1 MGDRAWLTRAPI
13 FFQTEGEGSGASP
26 PAPRRMQFFGRL
38 VDTLSSVTNLFS
50 NPFRVKEVAVAD
62 YVSSGRAREEGQL
75 ILFQNTPNRTWD
87 CILVNPRNPQ
97 SGFRLFQLETEAD
110 ALVNFQQYSS
120 QLPPFY
126 ESSSHIL
133 HTEVLQQ
140 LTDLIRSHPSWS
152 VAHLAVELG
161 IRECFHHSRIISC
174 ANSTENEEG
183 CTPLHLACRKG
194 DGEILMELVQYCH
207 AQMDVTDSNGETAFH
222 YAVQSDNSQVLQLL
236 GKNASAG
243 LNQLNNQGLT
253 PLHLACQLG
262 KQEMVRVL
270 LLCNARC
277 NIMGPSGYPIH
288 TAMKFSQK
296 GCAEMIISMDSNQ
309 IHSKD
314 PRYGASPLHWAK
326 NAEMARL
333 LLKRGCDVNSTSS
346 AGNTALH
353 VAVMRNRFDCVM
365 VLLTHGANADARG
378 EHGNTPL
385 HLAMSKDN
393 VEMVKAL
400 IVFGAEVDTPNDSG
414 ETPAFVASK
423 ISRLVTRKAL
433 LTLLRTVGADY
444 RSPLLQG
451 VSAEQ
456 CSATTQHSFFS
467 LERSQPP
474 PISLNNLELQDLVH
488 ISRARKPAFILSSM
502 RDEKRT
508 HDHLLCLD
516 GGGVKGLVI
525 IQLLIAIEKASG
537 IATKDLFDWVAG
549 TSTGGILALAILHSE
564 GSPWAWGPGSVGLR
578 PALELG
584 WVYFQGI
591 AERVIG
597 EGRARKPFVGQPRVL
612 ESEGGRSRAGGQG
625 VASDGLEA
633 SSASH
638 AGRSSPLH
646 SLRTHTSGLGEAPLT
661 PICSGRLTGQGCSF
675 YSVTNRVD
683 LDLQAFTLSGPFFKE
698 NNTKLRIPN
707 EISNLGAA
715 EGGPCLCGKLH
726 RRVPGAPAWSV
737 PCKSVPLVP
746 AAGLCA
752 AVCGGRPSCLSPP
765 PTPLF
770 LGKSMAYM
778 RGVYFRMKDEV
789 FRGSR
794 PYESGPLE
802 EFLKREFGEH
812 TKMTDVKKP
821 KVMLT
826 GTLSDRQPAELH
838 LFRNYE
844 APECVREPRFNQNVN
859 LKPPTH
865 PSEQLVWRAA
875 RSSGAAPTYFRPNGR
890 FLDGGLLA
898 NNPTLDA
905 MTEIHEYN
913 QDMIRKG
920 QGNKVK
926 KLSIVVSLGTG
937 RSPQVPVTCVDVF
950 RPSNPWELAKTVF
963 GAKELG
969 KMVVDCCTDPD
980 GRAVD
985 RARAWCEMVGI
996 QYFRL
1001 RVLE

>member
-1 MGDRAWLTRAPI
+1 
-13 FFQTEGEGSGASP
+13 
-26 PAPRRMQFFGRL
+26 MQFFGRL
-38 VDTLSSVTNLFS
+38 VSTLSGVTTLFS
-50 NPFRVKEVAVAD
+50 NPFRVKEVALSD
-62 YVSSGRAREEGQL
+62 YTSSGRVREEGQL
-75 ILFQNTPNRTWD
+75 ILFQNASSRTWD
-87 CILVNPRNPQ
+87 CVLVNPRNSH
-97 SGFRLFQLETEAD
+97 SGFRLFQLELEAD
-110 ALVNFQQYSS
+110 ALVNFDWFSS
-120 QLPPFY
+120 LLPPFY
-126 ESSSHIL
+126 ESSTQVL
-133 HTEVLQQ
+133 HTEVLQR
-140 LTDLIRSHPSWS
+140 LTDLIRNHPSWS

-161 IRECFHHSRIISC
+161 VRECFHHSRVISC
-174 ANSTENEEG
+174 VNSTENEEG

-194 DGEILMELVQYCH
+194 DGEILVELVQYCH
-207 AQMDVTDSNGETAFH
+207 AQMDVTDNKGETAFH
-222 YAVQSDNSQVLQLL
+222 YAVQGDSSQVLQLL
-236 GKNASAG
+236 GKNASSG
-243 LNQLNNQGLT
+243 LNQANHQGLT

-262 KQEMVRVL
+262 KEEMVRVL

-277 NIMGPSGYPIH
+277 NVVAPGGYPIH
-288 TAMKFSQK
+288 VAMKFCQK
-296 GCAEMIISMDSNQ
+296 GCAEMIVSMDSNQ

-326 NAEMARL
+326 NAEMARM
-333 LLKRGCDVNSTSS
+333 LLKRGCDVDSTSAS
-346 AGNTALH
+346 GNTALH

-365 VLLTHGANADARG
+365 VLLTYGANAGMRG

-400 IVFGAEVDTPNDSG
+400 IVFGAEVDTPNDFG
-414 ETPAFVASK
+414 ETPAFIASK
-423 ISRLVTRKAL
+423 ISK
-433 LTLLRTVGADY
+433 
-444 RSPLLQG
+444 Q
-451 VSAEQ
+451 
-456 CSATTQHSFFS
+456 
-467 LERSQPP
+467 
-474 PISLNNLELQDLVH
+474 LQDLVH
-488 ISRARKPAFILSSM
+488 ISRARKPPFILNSM

-508 HDHLLCLD
+508 YDHLLCLD

-537 IATKDLFDWVAG
+537 VATKDLFDWVAG
-549 TSTGGILALAILHSE
+549 TSTGGILALAILHS
-564 GSPWAWGPGSVGLR
+564 
-578 PALELG
+578 
-584 WVYFQGI
+584 
-591 AERVIG
+591 
-597 EGRARKPFVGQPRVL
+597 
-612 ESEGGRSRAGGQG
+612 
-625 VASDGLEA
+625 
-633 SSASH
+633 
-638 AGRSSPLH
+638 
-646 SLRTHTSGLGEAPLT
+646 
-661 PICSGRLTGQGCSF
+661 
-675 YSVTNRVD
+675 
-683 LDLQAFTLSGPFFKE
+683 
-698 NNTKLRIPN
+698 
-707 EISNLGAA
+707 
-715 EGGPCLCGKLH
+715 
-726 RRVPGAPAWSV
+726 
-737 PCKSVPLVP
+737 
-746 AAGLCA
+746 
-752 AVCGGRPSCLSPP
+752 
-765 PTPLF
+765 
-770 LGKSMAYM
+770 KSMAYM

-789 FRGSR
+789 FRGAR

-844 APECVREPRFNQNVN
+844 APEAVREPRFSQNVN
-859 LKPPTH
+859 LKPPAQ

-913 QDMIRKG
+913 QDLIRKG
-920 QGNKVK
+920 QGDKVK

-1001 RVLE
+1001 NPPLGMDIMLDEVNDAVLVNMLWETEVYIYQHREQFQKLVQLLLSP

>member
-1 MGDRAWLTRAPI
+1 MGDRARLTRDPV
-13 FFQTEGEGSGASP
+13 FFQTEGEGGGASP

-38 VDTLSSVTNLFS
+38 VSTLSGVTNLFS

-62 YVSSGRAREEGQL
+62 YSSSGRVREERQL
-75 ILFQNTPNRTWD
+75 CLFQNAPSRTWD

-126 ESSSHIL
+126 ESSNHIL
-133 HTEVLQQ
+133 HVEVLQQ
-140 LTDLIRSHPSWS
+140 LTDLIRNHPSWS

-174 ANSTENEEG
+174 ANNRENEEG

-194 DGEILMELVQYCH
+194 DWEILVELVQYCH
-207 AQMDVTDSNGETAFH
+207 AQMDVTDNNGETAFH

-243 LNQLNNQGLT
+243 VNQVNNQGLT

-288 TAMKFSQK
+288 MAMKFSQK
-296 GCAEMIISMDSNQ
+296 GCAEMIVSMDSSQ

-326 NAEMARL
+326 TAEMACL

-346 AGNTALH
+346 VGNTALH

-365 VLLTHGANADARG
+365 ALLTHGANAEARG

-385 HLAMSKDN
+385 HLAVSKDN
-393 VEMVKAL
+393 MEMVKAL
-400 IVFGAEVDTPNDSG
+400 IVFGAEVDIPNDFG
-414 ETPAFVASK
+414 ETPAFIASK
-423 ISRLVTRKAL
+423 NSKLVTRKAL

-444 RSPLLQG
+444 RSPLVQG
-451 VSAEQ
+451 VPAEQ
-456 CSATTQHSFFS
+456 CSPAARSFS
-467 LERSQPP
+467 LERSPPP
-474 PISLNNLELQDLVH
+474 PISFNNLELQDLMH

-508 HDHLLCLD
+508 RDHLLCLD

-549 TSTGGILALAILHSE
+549 TSTGGILALAILH
-564 GSPWAWGPGSVGLR
+564 
-578 PALELG
+578 
-584 WVYFQGI
+584 
-591 AERVIG
+591 
-597 EGRARKPFVGQPRVL
+597 
-612 ESEGGRSRAGGQG
+612 
-625 VASDGLEA
+625 
-633 SSASH
+633 
-638 AGRSSPLH
+638 
-646 SLRTHTSGLGEAPLT
+646 
-661 PICSGRLTGQGCSF
+661 
-675 YSVTNRVD
+675 
-683 LDLQAFTLSGPFFKE
+683 
-698 NNTKLRIPN
+698 
-707 EISNLGAA
+707 
-715 EGGPCLCGKLH
+715 
-726 RRVPGAPAWSV
+726 
-737 PCKSVPLVP
+737 
-746 AAGLCA
+746 
-752 AVCGGRPSCLSPP
+752 
-765 PTPLF
+765 
-770 LGKSMAYM
+770 GKSMAYM

-789 FRGSR
+789 FQGSR

-844 APECVREPRFNQNVN
+844 APECVREPRVGQNVN
-859 LKPPTH
+859 LKPPPQ

-913 QDMIRKG
+913 QDLIRKG

-926 KLSIVVSLGTG
+926 KLSVVVSLGTG

-950 RPSNPWELAKTVF
+950 RPSSPWELAKTVF

-969 KMVVDCCTDPD
+969 KMVVECCTDPD

-996 QYFRL
+996 QYFRPS
-1001 RVLE
+1001 VLGVTPPP

>member
-1 MGDRAWLTRAPI
+1 
-13 FFQTEGEGSGASP
+13 
-26 PAPRRMQFFGRL
+26 MQFFGRL
-38 VDTLSSVTNLFS
+38 VNTLSSVTNLFS
-50 NPFRVKEVAVAD
+50 NPFRVKEVPVAD
-62 YVSSGRAREEGQL
+62 YSSSGRVREERQL
-75 ILFQNTPNRTWD
+75 ILFQNAPSRTWD
-87 CILVNPRNPQ
+87 CILVSPRNPQ

-126 ESSSHIL
+126 ESSNHIL
-133 HTEVLQQ
+133 HVEVLQQ
-140 LTDLIRSHPSWS
+140 LTDLIRNHPSWS

-174 ANSTENEEG
+174 ANSRENEEG

-194 DGEILMELVQYCH
+194 DWEILVELVQYCH
-207 AQMDVTDSNGETAFH
+207 AQMDVTDNNGETAFH

-243 LNQLNNQGLT
+243 LNQVNNQGLT

-288 TAMKFSQK
+288 MAMKFSQK
-296 GCAEMIISMDSNQ
+296 GCAEMIVSMDSSQ
-309 IHSKD
+309 MHSKD

-346 AGNTALH
+346 VGNTALH

-365 VLLTHGANADARG
+365 VLLTHGANAEARG

-393 VEMVKAL
+393 MEMIKAL
-400 IVFGAEVDTPNDSG
+400 IVFGAEVDIPNDFG
-414 ETPAFVASK
+414 ETPAFIASK
-423 ISRLVTRKAL
+423 
-433 LTLLRTVGADY
+433 
-444 RSPLLQG
+444 
-451 VSAEQ
+451 
-456 CSATTQHSFFS
+456 HSK
-467 LERSQPP
+467 Q
-474 PISLNNLELQDLVH
+474 LQDLMH

-508 HDHLLCLD
+508 RDHLLCLD

-549 TSTGGILALAILHSE
+549 TSTGGILALAILHS
-564 GSPWAWGPGSVGLR
+564 
-578 PALELG
+578 
-584 WVYFQGI
+584 
-591 AERVIG
+591 
-597 EGRARKPFVGQPRVL
+597 
-612 ESEGGRSRAGGQG
+612 
-625 VASDGLEA
+625 
-633 SSASH
+633 
-638 AGRSSPLH
+638 
-646 SLRTHTSGLGEAPLT
+646 
-661 PICSGRLTGQGCSF
+661 
-675 YSVTNRVD
+675 
-683 LDLQAFTLSGPFFKE
+683 
-698 NNTKLRIPN
+698 
-707 EISNLGAA
+707 
-715 EGGPCLCGKLH
+715 
-726 RRVPGAPAWSV
+726 
-737 PCKSVPLVP
+737 
-746 AAGLCA
+746 
-752 AVCGGRPSCLSPP
+752 
-765 PTPLF
+765 
-770 LGKSMAYM
+770 KSMAYM
-778 RGVYFRMKDEV
+778 RGMYFRMKDEV

-838 LFRNYE
+838 LFRNYK
-844 APECVREPRFNQNVN
+844 APECVREPRVGQNVN
-859 LKPPTH
+859 LKPPTQ

-875 RSSGAAPTYFRPNGR
+875 RSSGAAPTYFRPSGR

-913 QDMIRKG
+913 QDLIRKEEGISERLWDGEGCSNITRLSGWGAWRWVAKVAQKIGSRTCSEARRGSG
-920 QGNKVK
+920 QSNKVK

-963 GAKELG
+963 GAKELS

-1001 RVLE
+1001 NPQLGTDIMLDEVSDTVLVNALWETEVYIYEHREQFQKLIQLLLSP

>member
-1 MGDRAWLTRAPI
+1 MMEARKKEKAKGGRKK
-13 FFQTEGEGSGASP
+13 GERGK
-26 PAPRRMQFFGRL
+26 GRGK
-38 VDTLSSVTNLFS
+38 LF
-50 NPFRVKEVAVAD
+50 RYKEAQP
-62 YVSSGRAREEGQL
+62 E
-75 ILFQNTPNRTWD
+75 
-87 CILVNPRNPQ
+87 
-97 SGFRLFQLETEAD
+97 RLFQLQSEAE
-110 ALVNFQQYSS
+110 ALVSFQQFSS

-126 ESSSHIL
+126 ESSARVL
-133 HTEVLQQ
+133 DAEVLQH
-140 LTDLIRSHPSWS
+140 LSDLIRNHPSWS

-161 IRECFHHSRIISC
+161 IRDCFYHSRVISC

-183 CTPLHLACRKG
+183 CTPLHLACRRG
-194 DGEILMELVQYCH
+194 DGEILAELVQYCH
-207 AQMDVTDSNGETAFH
+207 AQMDVTDSKGETAFH
-222 YAVQSDNSQVLQLL
+222 YAVQGDSSQVLQLL
-236 GKNASAG
+236 GKNASSG
-243 LNQLNNQGLT
+243 LNQANHQGLT

-262 KQEMVRVL
+262 KEEMVRVL
-270 LLCNARC
+270 LLCGARC
-277 NIMGPSGYPIH
+277 SVGGPSGYPIH
-288 TAMKFSQK
+288 TAMKFSRK
-296 GCAEMIISMDSNQ
+296 GCAEMILSMDSNQ

-326 NAEMARL
+326 NAEMARV
-333 LLKRGCDVNSTSS
+333 LLKRACDVDSTSAS
-346 AGNTALH
+346 GNTALH

-365 VLLTHGANADARG
+365 VLLTHGASADVHG

-385 HLAMSKDN
+385 HLAMLKDN

-400 IVFGAEVDTPNDSG
+400 IVFGAEVDTPNDFG
-414 ETPAFVASK
+414 ETPAFIASK
-423 ISRLVTRKAL
+423 ISKLVTRRAF
-433 LTLLRTVGADY
+433 LTLLRTVGA
-444 RSPLLQG
+444 S
-451 VSAEQ
+451 
-456 CSATTQHSFFS
+456 C
-467 LERSQPP
+467 SQPP
-474 PISLNNLELQDLVH
+474 IQEAPAEHSSVASPHPCSLETAQPPTISLSSLELQDLVH
-488 ISRARKPAFILSSM
+488 ISRARKPPFILSSL
-502 RDEKRT
+502 REEKRT

-537 IATKDLFDWVAG
+537 VATKDLFDWVAG
-549 TSTGGILALAILHSE
+549 TSTGGILALAILHS
-564 GSPWAWGPGSVGLR
+564 
-578 PALELG
+578 
-584 WVYFQGI
+584 
-591 AERVIG
+591 
-597 EGRARKPFVGQPRVL
+597 
-612 ESEGGRSRAGGQG
+612 
-625 VASDGLEA
+625 
-633 SSASH
+633 
-638 AGRSSPLH
+638 
-646 SLRTHTSGLGEAPLT
+646 
-661 PICSGRLTGQGCSF
+661 
-675 YSVTNRVD
+675 
-683 LDLQAFTLSGPFFKE
+683 
-698 NNTKLRIPN
+698 
-707 EISNLGAA
+707 
-715 EGGPCLCGKLH
+715 
-726 RRVPGAPAWSV
+726 
-737 PCKSVPLVP
+737 
-746 AAGLCA
+746 
-752 AVCGGRPSCLSPP
+752 
-765 PTPLF
+765 
-770 LGKSMAYM
+770 KSMAYM
-778 RGVYFRMKDEV
+778 RSVYFRMKDEV
-789 FRGSR
+789 FQGSR

-844 APECVREPRFNQNVN
+844 APEAVREPRFSQNIN
-859 LKPPTH
+859 LKPPAK

-913 QDMIRKG
+913 QDLIRKG

-937 RSPQVPVTCVDVF
+937 RSPQVPVSCVDVF

-1001 RVLE
+1001 NPQLGTDIMLDEVSDAVLVNALWETEVYIYEHREQFQKLVQLLLSP

>member
-1 MGDRAWLTRAPI
+1 
-13 FFQTEGEGSGASP
+13 
-26 PAPRRMQFFGRL
+26 
-38 VDTLSSVTNLFS
+38 
-50 NPFRVKEVAVAD
+50 
-62 YVSSGRAREEGQL
+62 
-75 ILFQNTPNRTWD
+75 
-87 CILVNPRNPQ
+87 
-97 SGFRLFQLETEAD
+97 LESEAD
-110 ALVNFQQYSS
+110 ALVNFQQFSS

-126 ESSSHIL
+126 ESSVQVL
-133 HTEVLQQ
+133 HVEVLQH
-140 LTDLIRSHPSWS
+140 LSDLIRSHPSWT
-152 VAHLAVELG
+152 VTHLAVELG

-194 DGEILMELVQYCH
+194 DSEILVELVQYCH
-207 AQMDVTDSNGETAFH
+207 AQMDVTDNKGETAFH
-222 YAVQSDNSQVLQLL
+222 YAVQGDNSQVLQLL

-243 LNQLNNQGLT
+243 LNQVNKQGLT
-253 PLHLACQLG
+253 PLHLACQMG

-277 NIMGPSGYPIH
+277 NVMGPSGFPIH

-296 GCAEMIISMDSNQ
+296 GCAEMIISMDSSQ

-326 NAEMARL
+326 NAEMARM
-333 LLKRGCDVNSTSS
+333 LLKRGCDVDSTSA

-365 VLLTHGANADARG
+365 VLLTYGANAGTPG

-385 HLAMSKDN
+385 HLAISKDN
-393 VEMVKAL
+393 MEMIKAL
-400 IVFGAEVDTPNDSG
+400 IVFGAEVDTPNDFG
-414 ETPAFVASK
+414 ETPAFMASK
-423 ISRLVTRKAL
+423 ISKLITRKAL
-433 LTLLRTVGADY
+433 LSLLRTVGADH
-444 RSPLLQG
+444 RFPLIQG
-451 VSAEQ
+451 VPTDQSSA
-456 CSATTQHSFFS
+456 ATPHPIFS
-467 LERSQPP
+467 LDKTQPP
-474 PISLNNLELQDLVH
+474 AISLNNLELQDLMP

-502 RDEKRT
+502 RDEKRI

-537 IATKDLFDWVAG
+537 VATKDLFDWVAG
-549 TSTGGILALAILHSE
+549 TSTGGILALAILHS
-564 GSPWAWGPGSVGLR
+564 
-578 PALELG
+578 
-584 WVYFQGI
+584 
-591 AERVIG
+591 
-597 EGRARKPFVGQPRVL
+597 
-612 ESEGGRSRAGGQG
+612 
-625 VASDGLEA
+625 
-633 SSASH
+633 
-638 AGRSSPLH
+638 
-646 SLRTHTSGLGEAPLT
+646 
-661 PICSGRLTGQGCSF
+661 
-675 YSVTNRVD
+675 
-683 LDLQAFTLSGPFFKE
+683 
-698 NNTKLRIPN
+698 
-707 EISNLGAA
+707 
-715 EGGPCLCGKLH
+715 
-726 RRVPGAPAWSV
+726 
-737 PCKSVPLVP
+737 
-746 AAGLCA
+746 
-752 AVCGGRPSCLSPP
+752 
-765 PTPLF
+765 
-770 LGKSMAYM
+770 KSMAYM

-838 LFRNYE
+838 LFRNYD
-844 APECVREPRFNQNVN
+844 APEVIREPRFNQNIN
-859 LKPPTH
+859 LKPPTQ
-865 PSEQLVWRAA
+865 PADQLVWRAA

-985 RARAWCEMVGI
+985 RARAWSEMVGI

-1001 RVLE
+1001 NPQLGSDIMLDEVNDAVLVNALWETEVYIYEHREEFQKLVQMLLSP

>member
-1 MGDRAWLTRAPI
+1 MGDGAQLTGDPVL
-13 FFQTEGEGSGASP
+13 FQTEEAGGRASP
-26 PAPRRMQFFGRL
+26 PAPQKMQFFGRL
-38 VDTLSSVTNLFS
+38 VNTLTSVTNLFS

-62 YVSSGRAREEGQL
+62 YASSNRVREEGQL
-75 ILFQNTPNRTWD
+75 VLFQNAPSRTWD
-87 CILVNPRNPQ
+87 CILVNPRNSH
-97 SGFRLFQLETEAD
+97 SGFRLFQLESEAD
-110 ALVNFQQYSS
+110 AVVHFQQFSS

-126 ESSSHIL
+126 ESSLQVL
-133 HTEVLQQ
+133 HLEALQH
-140 LTDLIRSHPSWS
+140 LTDLIRNHPSWS

-194 DGEILMELVQYCH
+194 DGEILVELVQYCH
-207 AQMDVTDSNGETAFH
+207 AQMDVTDNKGETAFH
-222 YAVQSDNSQVLQLL
+222 YAVQGGNSQVLQLL

-243 LNQLNNQGLT
+243 LNQVNNQGLT
-253 PLHLACQLG
+253 PLHLACQMG

-277 NIMGPSGYPIH
+277 NIVGPGGYPIH

-326 NAEMARL
+326 NAEMARM
-333 LLKRGCDVNSTSS
+333 LLKRGCDVDSTSAS
-346 AGNTALH
+346 GNTALH

-365 VLLTHGANADARG
+365 VLLTYGANAGARG
-378 EHGNTPL
+378 ENGNTPL

-393 VEMVKAL
+393 VEMIKAL
-400 IVFGAEVDTPNDSG
+400 IVFGAEVDVPNDFG
-414 ETPAFVASK
+414 ETPALIASK
-423 ISRLVTRKAL
+423 ISRHATRKAL
-433 LTLLRTVGADY
+433 LTLLRTVGANY
-444 RSPLLQG
+444 RISLLQE
-451 VSAEQ
+451 VPTEQ
-456 CSATTQHSFFS
+456 GSTASSHPLIFP
-467 LERSQPP
+467 ERAQPP
-474 PISLNNLELQDLVH
+474 PISLNNLGSQSPTPGWTVGLGCGSTWVMPEPSEAVEPAKPLTGHSSELQDLMH

-525 IQLLIAIEKASG
+525 IQLLIAIERASG
-537 IATKDLFDWVAG
+537 VATKDLFDWVAG
-549 TSTGGILALAILHSE
+549 TSTGGILALAILHS
-564 GSPWAWGPGSVGLR
+564 
-578 PALELG
+578 
-584 WVYFQGI
+584 
-591 AERVIG
+591 
-597 EGRARKPFVGQPRVL
+597 
-612 ESEGGRSRAGGQG
+612 
-625 VASDGLEA
+625 
-633 SSASH
+633 
-638 AGRSSPLH
+638 
-646 SLRTHTSGLGEAPLT
+646 
-661 PICSGRLTGQGCSF
+661 
-675 YSVTNRVD
+675 
-683 LDLQAFTLSGPFFKE
+683 
-698 NNTKLRIPN
+698 
-707 EISNLGAA
+707 
-715 EGGPCLCGKLH
+715 
-726 RRVPGAPAWSV
+726 
-737 PCKSVPLVP
+737 
-746 AAGLCA
+746 
-752 AVCGGRPSCLSPP
+752 
-765 PTPLF
+765 
-770 LGKSMAYM
+770 KSMAYM

-844 APECVREPRFNQNVN
+844 APEASREPRFSPSAN

-865 PSEQLVWRAA
+865 PSDQLVWRAA

-913 QDMIRKG
+913 QDLIRKG
-920 QGNKVK
+920 QANKVK

-969 KMVVDCCTDPD
+969 KMVVDCNPVWKPRIHTDKSCGAGQGGLSTSCCTRCHSVTLNRLLSHM
-980 GRAVD
+980 GNQGQSQ
-985 RARAWCEMVGI
+985 AWGGT
-996 QYFRL
+996 R
-1001 RVLE
+1001 

>member
-1 MGDRAWLTRAPI
+1 
-13 FFQTEGEGSGASP
+13 
-26 PAPRRMQFFGRL
+26 MQFFGRL
-38 VDTLSSVTNLFS
+38 VNTLSSVSSLFS

-62 YVSSGRAREEGQL
+62 YASCGRVREEGQL
-75 ILFQNTPNRTWD
+75 ILFENASSRTWD
-87 CILVNPRNPQ
+87 CLLVNPQNSQ
-97 SGFRLFQLETEAD
+97 SGFRLFQLETEAE

-120 QLPPFY
+120 LLPPFY
-126 ESSSHIL
+126 ESSTHVL
-133 HTEVLQQ
+133 QVEVLQQ

-152 VAHLAVELG
+152 AAHLAVELG

-174 ANSTENEEG
+174 ANSTESKEG
-183 CTPLHLACRKG
+183 CAPLHLACRKG
-194 DGEILMELVQYCH
+194 DAEILVELVQYCH
-207 AQMDVTDSNGETAFH
+207 AQMDVTDNNGETAFH
-222 YAVQSDNSQVLQLL
+222 YAVQGDNSQVLQLL

-243 LNQLNNQGLT
+243 LNQVNNQGLT
-253 PLHLACQLG
+253 PLHLACQMG
-262 KQEMVRVL
+262 KQEMVHVL

-277 NIMGPSGYPIH
+277 NVMGPSGYPIH

-296 GCAEMIISMDSNQ
+296 GCAEMIISTDSSQ
-309 IHSKD
+309 VHSKD

-333 LLKRGCDVNSTSS
+333 LLKRGCDVNCTSS

-353 VAVMRNRFDCVM
+353 VAVLRGRFDCVL
-365 VLLTHGANADARG
+365 VLLTYGANANARG
-378 EHGNTPL
+378 ELGNTPL
-385 HLAMSKDN
+385 HLALSKGN
-393 VEMVKAL
+393 VEMIKAL
-400 IVFGAEVDTPNDSG
+400 IVFGAEVETPNDCG
-414 ETPAFVASK
+414 ETPACIASK
-423 ISRLVTRKAL
+423 ISKLVTRRTV
-433 LTLLRTVGADY
+433 LTLLKNIGVGHH
-444 RSPLLQG
+444 SPVLPG
-451 VSAEQ
+451 APAEPG
-456 CSATTQHSFFS
+456 SPATQHSFS

-474 PISLNNLELQDLVH
+474 MISLNNLELQDLVH

-508 HDHLLCLD
+508 HDNLLCLD

-525 IQLLIAIEKASG
+525 IQLLIAIERASG
-537 IATKDLFDWVAG
+537 VATKDLFDWVAG
-549 TSTGGILALAILHSE
+549 TSTGGILALAILHS
-564 GSPWAWGPGSVGLR
+564 
-578 PALELG
+578 
-584 WVYFQGI
+584 
-591 AERVIG
+591 
-597 EGRARKPFVGQPRVL
+597 
-612 ESEGGRSRAGGQG
+612 
-625 VASDGLEA
+625 
-633 SSASH
+633 
-638 AGRSSPLH
+638 
-646 SLRTHTSGLGEAPLT
+646 
-661 PICSGRLTGQGCSF
+661 
-675 YSVTNRVD
+675 
-683 LDLQAFTLSGPFFKE
+683 
-698 NNTKLRIPN
+698 
-707 EISNLGAA
+707 
-715 EGGPCLCGKLH
+715 
-726 RRVPGAPAWSV
+726 
-737 PCKSVPLVP
+737 
-746 AAGLCA
+746 
-752 AVCGGRPSCLSPP
+752 
-765 PTPLF
+765 
-770 LGKSMAYM
+770 KSMAYM

-844 APECVREPRFNQNVN
+844 APECVREPRFSQNIN
-859 LKPPTH
+859 LKPPTQ

-937 RSPQVPVTCVDVF
+937 KSPQVPVTCVDVF

-1001 RVLE
+1001 NPQLGTDIMLDEVSDTVLVNALWETEVYIYEHREQFHKLIQLLLSL

>member
-1 MGDRAWLTRAPI
+1 
-13 FFQTEGEGSGASP
+13 
-26 PAPRRMQFFGRL
+26 MQFFGRL
-38 VDTLSSVTNLFS
+38 VNTLSSVTNLFV
-50 NPFRVKEVAVAD
+50 NPFRVKEVAVED
-62 YVSSGRAREEGQL
+62 YHSRRRVREEGQL
-75 ILFQNTPNRTWD
+75 ILFQNSSNRTWD
-87 CILVNPRNPQ
+87 CILVNPRNAQ

-126 ESSSHIL
+126 ESSTHIL
-133 HTEVLQQ
+133 QAEVLQQ

-161 IRECFHHSRIISC
+161 IRECFHHSHIISC
-174 ANSTENEEG
+174 ANNKENEEG

-194 DGEILMELVQYCH
+194 DTEVLSELVQHCR
-207 AQMDVTDSNGETAFH
+207 ANMDVTDNSGETAFH
-222 YAVQSDNSQVLQLL
+222 YAVQGDSSQVLQLL
-236 GKNASAG
+236 GKNASGG
-243 LNQLNNQGLT
+243 LNQVNNQGLT

-277 NIMGPSGYPIH
+277 NIMGPGGYPIH

-296 GCAEMIISMDSNQ
+296 GCAEMIVSMDSSQ

-326 NAEMARL
+326 NAE
-333 LLKRGCDVNSTSS
+333 
-346 AGNTALH
+346 
-353 VAVMRNRFDCVM
+353 
-365 VLLTHGANADARG
+365 
-378 EHGNTPL
+378 
-385 HLAMSKDN
+385 KDN
-393 VEMVKAL
+393 VEMIKAL
-400 IVFGAEVDTPNDSG
+400 IVFGAEVDTPNDFG
-414 ETPAFVASK
+414 ETPAFIASR
-423 ISRLVTRKAL
+423 ISKLVTRKAL

-444 RSPLLQG
+444 RFPLTQG
-451 VSAEQ
+451 FSTEQ
-456 CSATTQHSFFS
+456 CSAAAPSFS
-467 LERSQPP
+467 MERSHPP
-474 PISLNNLELQDLVH
+474 PISLNNLELQDITQ

-549 TSTGGILALAILHSE
+549 TSTGGILALAILHS
-564 GSPWAWGPGSVGLR
+564 
-578 PALELG
+578 
-584 WVYFQGI
+584 
-591 AERVIG
+591 
-597 EGRARKPFVGQPRVL
+597 
-612 ESEGGRSRAGGQG
+612 
-625 VASDGLEA
+625 
-633 SSASH
+633 
-638 AGRSSPLH
+638 
-646 SLRTHTSGLGEAPLT
+646 
-661 PICSGRLTGQGCSF
+661 
-675 YSVTNRVD
+675 
-683 LDLQAFTLSGPFFKE
+683 
-698 NNTKLRIPN
+698 
-707 EISNLGAA
+707 
-715 EGGPCLCGKLH
+715 
-726 RRVPGAPAWSV
+726 
-737 PCKSVPLVP
+737 
-746 AAGLCA
+746 
-752 AVCGGRPSCLSPP
+752 
-765 PTPLF
+765 
-770 LGKSMAYM
+770 KSMAYM

-844 APECVREPRFNQNVN
+844 APECVREPRFSQNVN

-913 QDMIRKG
+913 QDLIRKG
-920 QGNKVK
+920 QDSKVK
-926 KLSIVVSLGTG
+926 KLSVVVSLGTG

-969 KMVVDCCTDPD
+969 RMVVDCCTDPD

-1001 RVLE
+1001 NPQLGTDIMLDEINDTVLVNALWETEVYIYEHREQFQKLVQLLLSP

>member
-1 MGDRAWLTRAPI
+1 
-13 FFQTEGEGSGASP
+13 
-26 PAPRRMQFFGRL
+26 MQFFGRL
-38 VDTLSSVTNLFS
+38 VNTLSSVTNLFS
-50 NPFRVKEVAVAD
+50 NPFRVKEVAVVD
-62 YVSSGRAREEGQL
+62 YISSARVREEGQL
-75 ILFQNTPNRTWD
+75 ILLQNVSSRTWD
-87 CILVNPRNPQ
+87 CILVNPRSPQ

-194 DGEILMELVQYCH
+194 DGEILVELVQYCH
-207 AQMDVTDSNGETAFH
+207 TQMDVTDNNGETPFH

-236 GKNASAG
+236 GKKASAG
-243 LNQLNNQGLT
+243 LNQANNQGLT

-277 NIMGPSGYPIH
+277 NIMGPNGYPIH

-296 GCAEMIISMDSNQ
+296 GCAEMIVSMDSSQ

-314 PRYGASPLHWAK
+314 PHYGASPLHWAK
-326 NAEMARL
+326 NAEMALL
-333 LLKRGCDVNSTSS
+333 LLKRGCDVNSISS

-365 VLLTHGANADARG
+365 VLLTHGAHANAHG

-393 VEMVKAL
+393 VEMIKAL
-400 IVFGAEVDTPNDSG
+400 IVFGAEVDTPNDFG
-414 ETPAFVASK
+414 ETPAFIASK
-423 ISRLVTRKAL
+423 ISKLVTRKAL
-433 LTLLRTVGADY
+433 LTLLRTVGADCDFPVVHGG
-444 RSPLLQG
+444 S
-451 VSAEQ
+451 VEQ
-456 CSATTQHSFFS
+456 CSAATHSFFS

-474 PISLNNLELQDLVH
+474 PISLNSLELQDLMQ

-508 HDHLLCLD
+508 RDHLLCLD

-549 TSTGGILALAILHSE
+549 TSTGGILALAILHS
-564 GSPWAWGPGSVGLR
+564 
-578 PALELG
+578 
-584 WVYFQGI
+584 
-591 AERVIG
+591 
-597 EGRARKPFVGQPRVL
+597 
-612 ESEGGRSRAGGQG
+612 
-625 VASDGLEA
+625 
-633 SSASH
+633 
-638 AGRSSPLH
+638 
-646 SLRTHTSGLGEAPLT
+646 
-661 PICSGRLTGQGCSF
+661 
-675 YSVTNRVD
+675 
-683 LDLQAFTLSGPFFKE
+683 
-698 NNTKLRIPN
+698 
-707 EISNLGAA
+707 
-715 EGGPCLCGKLH
+715 
-726 RRVPGAPAWSV
+726 
-737 PCKSVPLVP
+737 
-746 AAGLCA
+746 
-752 AVCGGRPSCLSPP
+752 
-765 PTPLF
+765 
-770 LGKSMAYM
+770 KSMAYM

-838 LFRNYE
+838 LFRNYD
-844 APECVREPRFNQNVN
+844 APECVREPRFSQNIN
-859 LKPPTH
+859 LKPPAQ

-875 RSSGAAPTYFRPNGR
+875 RSSGAAPTYFRPSGR

-913 QDMIRKG
+913 QDLIRKG

-937 RSPQVPVTCVDVF
+937 RSPQMPVTCVDVF

-1001 RVLE
+1001 NPQLGSDIMLDEVNDTVLVNALWETEVYIYEHREEFQKLIQLLLSP

>member
-1 MGDRAWLTRAPI
+1 
-13 FFQTEGEGSGASP
+13 
-26 PAPRRMQFFGRL
+26 MQFFGRL
-38 VDTLSSVTNLFS
+38 VNTLSSVTNLFS

-62 YVSSGRAREEGQL
+62 YASSGRVREEGQL
-75 ILFQNTPNRTWD
+75 ILFQNTPSRTWD
-87 CILVNPRNPQ
+87 CVLVNPKSSQ
-97 SGFRLFQLETEAD
+97 SGFRLFQLESEAD
-110 ALVNFQQYSS
+110 ALVNFQQYTS

-126 ESSSHIL
+126 ESSAQVM
-133 HTEVLQQ
+133 HTEVLQH
-140 LTDLIRSHPSWS
+140 LTDLVRNHPSWS
-152 VAHLAVELG
+152 AAHLAVELG
-161 IRECFHHSRIISC
+161 IRECFHHSRVISC
-174 ANSTENEEG
+174 ANSRENEEG

-194 DGEILMELVQYCH
+194 DGEILVELVQHCH
-207 AQMDVTDSNGETAFH
+207 AQMDVSDNKGETAFH
-222 YAVQSDNSQVLQLL
+222 YAVQGDNSQVLQLL

-243 LNQLNNQGLT
+243 LNQVNNQGLT

-262 KQEMVRVL
+262 KPEMVRVL

-277 NIMGPSGYPIH
+277 NVMGPGGYPIH
-288 TAMKFSQK
+288 SAMKFSQK
-296 GCAEMIISMDSNQ
+296 GCAEMIISMDSSQ

-326 NAEMARL
+326 NAEMARM

-365 VLLTHGANADARG
+365 VLLTYGANADARG

-393 VEMVKAL
+393 VEMIKAL
-400 IVFGAEVDTPNDSG
+400 IVFGAEVDTPNDFG
-414 ETPAFVASK
+414 ETPTLIASK
-423 ISRLVTRKAL
+423 ISKLITRKAL
-433 LTLLRTVGADY
+433 LTLLRTVGAEY
-444 RSPLLQG
+444 CFPHVPGVPMEQGSAASPHPIL
-451 VSAEQ
+451 
-456 CSATTQHSFFS
+456 S
-467 LERSQPP
+467 LERAQPP

-488 ISRARKPAFILSSM
+488 ISRARKPAFILNST

-537 IATKDLFDWVAG
+537 VATKDLFDWVAG
-549 TSTGGILALAILHSE
+549 TSTGGILALAILHS
-564 GSPWAWGPGSVGLR
+564 
-578 PALELG
+578 
-584 WVYFQGI
+584 
-591 AERVIG
+591 
-597 EGRARKPFVGQPRVL
+597 
-612 ESEGGRSRAGGQG
+612 
-625 VASDGLEA
+625 
-633 SSASH
+633 
-638 AGRSSPLH
+638 
-646 SLRTHTSGLGEAPLT
+646 
-661 PICSGRLTGQGCSF
+661 
-675 YSVTNRVD
+675 
-683 LDLQAFTLSGPFFKE
+683 
-698 NNTKLRIPN
+698 
-707 EISNLGAA
+707 
-715 EGGPCLCGKLH
+715 
-726 RRVPGAPAWSV
+726 
-737 PCKSVPLVP
+737 
-746 AAGLCA
+746 
-752 AVCGGRPSCLSPP
+752 
-765 PTPLF
+765 
-770 LGKSMAYM
+770 KSMAYM

-838 LFRNYE
+838 LFRNYN
-844 APECVREPRFNQNVN
+844 APESVREPRFSQNVN
-859 LKPPTH
+859 LRPPTL
-865 PSEQLVWRAA
+865 PADQLVWRAA

-913 QDMIRKG
+913 QDLIRKG

-985 RARAWCEMVGI
+985 RARAWCEMVDI

-1001 RVLE
+1001 NPQLGTDIMLDEVSDAVLVNALWETEVYIYEHREEFQKLIQLLLSP

>member
-1 MGDRAWLTRAPI
+1 
-13 FFQTEGEGSGASP
+13 
-26 PAPRRMQFFGRL
+26 MQFFGRL
-38 VDTLSSVTNLFS
+38 ASTLSNVTSLFS
-50 NPFRVKEVAVAD
+50 NPFRVKEVAMAD
-62 YVSSGRAREEGQL
+62 YNSSGQVREEGQL
-75 ILFQNTPNRTWD
+75 ILFQNSPSRTWD
-87 CILVNPRNPQ
+87 CVLVNPRDLQ
-97 SGFRLFQLETEAD
+97 SGFRLFQLEVEAR
-110 ALVNFQQYSS
+110 ALVSFQQYSS

-126 ESSSHIL
+126 ESSTHVL
-133 HTEVLQQ
+133 NTEVLQQ
-140 LTDLIRSHPSWS
+140 LTDLIRKHPSWS

-174 ANSTENEEG
+174 ANSRETEEG

-194 DGEILMELVQYCH
+194 DWEILLELVQYCH
-207 AQMDVTDSNGETAFH
+207 AHMDVTDNNGETAFH
-222 YAVQSDNSQVLQLL
+222 YAVQGDNSQVLQLL
-236 GKNASAG
+236 GKNASSG
-243 LNQLNNQGLT
+243 LNQVNNRGQT
-253 PLHLACQLG
+253 PLHLACQMG

-270 LLCNARC
+270 LLCSARC
-277 NIMGPSGYPIH
+277 NVMGLTGYPIH

-296 GCAEMIISMDSNQ
+296 ACAEMIISMDRNQ
-309 IHSKD
+309 VHSKD

-326 NAEMARL
+326 NAEMARM
-333 LLKRGCDVNSTSS
+333 LLKQGCDVNSTSS
-346 AGNTALH
+346 MGNTALH
-353 VAVMRNRFDCVM
+353 VAVMRNRFDCV
-365 VLLTHGANADARG
+365 VALLTYGANADARG

-393 VEMVKAL
+393 VEMIKAL
-400 IVFGAEVDTPNDSG
+400 IVFGAEVDTPNDFG
-414 ETPAFVASK
+414 ETPAFIASK
-423 ISRLVTRKAL
+423 ISKLVTRKAL
-433 LTLLRTVGADY
+433 LTLLRAVGANHQGAPSDQGPAAARHSY
-444 RSPLLQG
+444 LSPG
-451 VSAEQ
+451 
-456 CSATTQHSFFS
+456 
-467 LERSQPP
+467 RSQPP
-474 PISLNNLELQDLVH
+474 PICLNNLELQDLVH
-488 ISRARKPAFILSSM
+488 ISQARKPAFTLSSL

-537 IATKDLFDWVAG
+537 VATKDLFDWVAG
-549 TSTGGILALAILHSE
+549 TSTGGILALAILHS
-564 GSPWAWGPGSVGLR
+564 
-578 PALELG
+578 
-584 WVYFQGI
+584 
-591 AERVIG
+591 
-597 EGRARKPFVGQPRVL
+597 
-612 ESEGGRSRAGGQG
+612 
-625 VASDGLEA
+625 
-633 SSASH
+633 
-638 AGRSSPLH
+638 
-646 SLRTHTSGLGEAPLT
+646 
-661 PICSGRLTGQGCSF
+661 
-675 YSVTNRVD
+675 
-683 LDLQAFTLSGPFFKE
+683 
-698 NNTKLRIPN
+698 
-707 EISNLGAA
+707 
-715 EGGPCLCGKLH
+715 
-726 RRVPGAPAWSV
+726 
-737 PCKSVPLVP
+737 
-746 AAGLCA
+746 
-752 AVCGGRPSCLSPP
+752 
-765 PTPLF
+765 
-770 LGKSMAYM
+770 KSMAYM

-789 FRGSR
+789 FQGSR

-844 APECVREPRFNQNVN
+844 APESVQEPRFSQNIN
-859 LKPPTH
+859 LKPPTQ

-937 RSPQVPVTCVDVF
+937 KSPQVPVTCVDVF

-1001 RVLE
+1001 NPQLGVDIMLDEVSDTVLVGALWETEVYIYEHREQFQKLIQLLLSP

>member
-1 MGDRAWLTRAPI
+1 
-13 FFQTEGEGSGASP
+13 
-26 PAPRRMQFFGRL
+26 MQFFGRL
-38 VDTLSSVTNLFS
+38 VNTLSSVTNLFS

-62 YVSSGRAREEGQL
+62 YTSSSRVQEEGQL
-75 ILFQNTPNRTWD
+75 ILFQNIPNRTWD
-87 CILVNPRNPQ
+87 CILVNPRNSQ
-97 SGFRLFQLETEAD
+97 SGFRLFQLETEVD
-110 ALVNFQQYSS
+110 ALVNFQHYSL

-126 ESSSHIL
+126 ESSGHVL
-133 HTEVLQQ
+133 HVEVLQQ
-140 LTDLIRSHPSWS
+140 LTDLIRNHPSWS

-174 ANSTENEEG
+174 ANNRENEEG

-194 DGEILMELVQYCH
+194 DGEILVELVQYCH
-207 AQMDVTDSNGETAFH
+207 AQMDVTDNNGETAFH
-222 YAVQSDNSQVLQLL
+222 YAVQGDNAQVLQLL

-243 LNQLNNQGLT
+243 LNRVNNQGQT
-253 PLHLACQLG
+253 PLHLACQMG
-262 KQEMVRVL
+262 KQEMVRLL

-277 NIMGPSGYPIH
+277 NVMGSTGYPIH
-288 TAMKFSQK
+288 TAMKFSHK

-326 NAEMARL
+326 TAEMARM

-346 AGNTALH
+346 TGNTALH

-365 VLLTHGANADARG
+365 ALLTYGANADARG

-393 VEMVKAL
+393 VEMIKAL

-414 ETPAFVASK
+414 ETPAFIASK
-423 ISRLVTRKAL
+423 ISKLVTRKTL
-433 LTLLRTVGADY
+433 LTLLRTIGANY
-444 RSPLLQG
+444 SLPLTQEAP
-451 VSAEQ
+451 SEQ
-456 CSATTQHSFFS
+456 SSTTTHHSFS

-474 PISLNNLELQDLVH
+474 PISLNNLELQDIVH
-488 ISRARKPAFILSSM
+488 ISRSRKPAFILSSM

-537 IATKDLFDWVAG
+537 VATKDLFDWVAG
-549 TSTGGILALAILHSE
+549 TSTGGILALAILHS
-564 GSPWAWGPGSVGLR
+564 
-578 PALELG
+578 
-584 WVYFQGI
+584 
-591 AERVIG
+591 
-597 EGRARKPFVGQPRVL
+597 
-612 ESEGGRSRAGGQG
+612 
-625 VASDGLEA
+625 
-633 SSASH
+633 
-638 AGRSSPLH
+638 
-646 SLRTHTSGLGEAPLT
+646 
-661 PICSGRLTGQGCSF
+661 
-675 YSVTNRVD
+675 
-683 LDLQAFTLSGPFFKE
+683 
-698 NNTKLRIPN
+698 
-707 EISNLGAA
+707 
-715 EGGPCLCGKLH
+715 
-726 RRVPGAPAWSV
+726 
-737 PCKSVPLVP
+737 
-746 AAGLCA
+746 
-752 AVCGGRPSCLSPP
+752 
-765 PTPLF
+765 
-770 LGKSMAYM
+770 KSMAYM

-838 LFRNYE
+838 LFRNYD
-844 APECVREPRFNQNVN
+844 APESVREPRFSQNIN
-859 LKPPTH
+859 LKPPTQ

-920 QGNKVK
+920 QRNKVK

-937 RSPQVPVTCVDVF
+937 KSPQVPVTCVDVF

-985 RARAWCEMVGI
+985 RARAWCEMVDI

-1001 RVLE
+1001 NPQLGTDIMLDEVSDAVLVNALWETEVYIHEHREEFQKLVQLLLSP

>member
-1 MGDRAWLTRAPI
+1 MTLVSPAPPPTCREQA
-13 FFQTEGEGSGASP
+13 QTEGAGGRASP
-26 PAPRRMQFFGRL
+26 PAPRKMQFFGRL
-38 VDTLSSVTNLFS
+38 VNTLNSVTNLFS

-62 YVSSGRAREEGQL
+62 YVSSGRIREEGQL
-75 ILFQNTPNRTWD
+75 VLFQNFPSRTWD
-87 CILVNPRNPQ
+87 CVLVNPRNSQ
-97 SGFRLFQLETEAD
+97 NGFRLFQLERETD
-110 ALVNFQQYSS
+110 ALVNFQHYSI
-120 QLPPFY
+120 QLLPFY
-126 ESSSHIL
+126 ESSSQVL
-133 HTEVLQQ
+133 HVEALQQ

-152 VAHLAVELG
+152 AAHLAVELG
-161 IRECFHHSRIISC
+161 IRECFHHSHIISC
-174 ANSTENEEG
+174 ANSRENEEG

-194 DGEILMELVQYCH
+194 DGEILAELVQYCH
-207 AQMDVTDSNGETAFH
+207 AQMDVTDNNGETAFH
-222 YAVQSDNSQVLQLL
+222 YAVQGDNSQVLQLL

-243 LNQLNNQGLT
+243 LNRVNNQGQT
-253 PLHLACQLG
+253 PLHLACQMG
-262 KQEMVRVL
+262 KEEMVRVL

-277 NIMGPSGYPIH
+277 NIVGPSGYPIH
-288 TAMKFSQK
+288 AAMKFSHK
-296 GCAEMIISMDSNQ
+296 GCAEMIISMDSSQ

-326 NAEMARL
+326 NAEMARM
-333 LLKRGCDVNSTSS
+333 LLKRGCDVNGTSS
-346 AGNTALH
+346 SGNTALH
-353 VAVMRNRFDCVM
+353 VAVMRNRLDCVM
-365 VLLTHGANADARG
+365 ALLTYGANANARG

-393 VEMVKAL
+393 VEMIKAL
-400 IVFGAEVDTPNDSG
+400 IVFGAEVDTPNDLG
-414 ETPAFVASK
+414 ETPAFIASK
-423 ISRLVTRKAL
+423 ISK
-433 LTLLRTVGADY
+433 
-444 RSPLLQG
+444 Q
-451 VSAEQ
+451 
-456 CSATTQHSFFS
+456 
-467 LERSQPP
+467 
-474 PISLNNLELQDLVH
+474 LQDIMH

-537 IATKDLFDWVAG
+537 VATKDLFDWVAG
-549 TSTGGILALAILHSE
+549 TSTGGILALAILHS
-564 GSPWAWGPGSVGLR
+564 
-578 PALELG
+578 
-584 WVYFQGI
+584 
-591 AERVIG
+591 
-597 EGRARKPFVGQPRVL
+597 
-612 ESEGGRSRAGGQG
+612 
-625 VASDGLEA
+625 
-633 SSASH
+633 
-638 AGRSSPLH
+638 
-646 SLRTHTSGLGEAPLT
+646 
-661 PICSGRLTGQGCSF
+661 
-675 YSVTNRVD
+675 
-683 LDLQAFTLSGPFFKE
+683 
-698 NNTKLRIPN
+698 
-707 EISNLGAA
+707 
-715 EGGPCLCGKLH
+715 
-726 RRVPGAPAWSV
+726 
-737 PCKSVPLVP
+737 
-746 AAGLCA
+746 
-752 AVCGGRPSCLSPP
+752 
-765 PTPLF
+765 
-770 LGKSMAYM
+770 KSMAYM
-778 RGVYFRMKDEV
+778 RSVYFRMKDEV

-844 APECVREPRFNQNVN
+844 APECVREPRFSQNIN
-859 LKPPTH
+859 LKPPTQ

-920 QGNKVK
+920 QEGKVK

-1001 RVLE
+1001 NPQLGTDIMLDEVSDTVLVNALWETEVYIYEHREQFQKLIQLLLSP

>member
-1 MGDRAWLTRAPI
+1 MNELSFKHRI
-13 FFQTEGEGSGASP
+13 FQMQAQQMPRQGSPGARTEGEGGGASP
-26 PAPRRMQFFGRL
+26 PAPQRMQFFGRL
-38 VDTLSSVTNLFS
+38 VNTLSSVTNLFV
-50 NPFRVKEVAVAD
+50 NPFRVKEVAVED
-62 YVSSGRAREEGQL
+62 YHSRRRVREEGQL
-75 ILFQNTPNRTWD
+75 ILFQNSSNRTWD
-87 CILVNPRNPQ
+87 CILVNPRNAQ

-126 ESSSHIL
+126 ESSTHIL
-133 HTEVLQQ
+133 QAEVLQQ

-161 IRECFHHSRIISC
+161 IRECFHHSHIISC
-174 ANSTENEEG
+174 ANNKENEEG

-194 DGEILMELVQYCH
+194 DTEVLSELVQHCR
-207 AQMDVTDSNGETAFH
+207 ANMDVTDNSGETAFH
-222 YAVQSDNSQVLQLL
+222 YAVQGDSSQVLQLL
-236 GKNASAG
+236 GKNASGG
-243 LNQLNNQGLT
+243 LNQVNNQGLT

-277 NIMGPSGYPIH
+277 NIMGPGGYPIH

-296 GCAEMIISMDSNQ
+296 GCAEMIVSMDSSQ

-333 LLKRGCDVNSTSS
+333 LLKRGCDVNGTSS

-393 VEMVKAL
+393 VEMIKAL
-400 IVFGAEVDTPNDSG
+400 IVFGAEVDTPNDFG
-414 ETPAFVASK
+414 ETPAFIASR
-423 ISRLVTRKAL
+423 ISKLVTRKAL

-444 RSPLLQG
+444 RFPLTQG
-451 VSAEQ
+451 FSTEQ
-456 CSATTQHSFFS
+456 CSAAAPSFS
-467 LERSQPP
+467 MERSHPP
-474 PISLNNLELQDLVH
+474 PISLNNLELQDITQ

-549 TSTGGILALAILHSE
+549 TSTGGILALAILHS
-564 GSPWAWGPGSVGLR
+564 
-578 PALELG
+578 
-584 WVYFQGI
+584 
-591 AERVIG
+591 
-597 EGRARKPFVGQPRVL
+597 
-612 ESEGGRSRAGGQG
+612 
-625 VASDGLEA
+625 
-633 SSASH
+633 
-638 AGRSSPLH
+638 
-646 SLRTHTSGLGEAPLT
+646 
-661 PICSGRLTGQGCSF
+661 
-675 YSVTNRVD
+675 
-683 LDLQAFTLSGPFFKE
+683 
-698 NNTKLRIPN
+698 
-707 EISNLGAA
+707 
-715 EGGPCLCGKLH
+715 
-726 RRVPGAPAWSV
+726 
-737 PCKSVPLVP
+737 
-746 AAGLCA
+746 
-752 AVCGGRPSCLSPP
+752 
-765 PTPLF
+765 
-770 LGKSMAYM
+770 KSMAYM

-844 APECVREPRFNQNVN
+844 APECVREPRFSQNVN

-913 QDMIRKG
+913 QDLIRKG
-920 QGNKVK
+920 QDSKVK
-926 KLSIVVSLGTG
+926 KLSVVVSLGTG

-969 KMVVDCCTDPD
+969 RMVVDCCTDPD

-1001 RVLE
+1001 NPQLGTDIMLDEINDTVLVNALWETEVYIYEHREQFQKLVQLLLSP

>member
-1 MGDRAWLTRAPI
+1 
-13 FFQTEGEGSGASP
+13 
-26 PAPRRMQFFGRL
+26 MQFFGRL
-38 VDTLSSVTNLFS
+38 VNTLSGVTNLFS

-62 YVSSGRAREEGQL
+62 YTSSDRVREEGQL

-87 CILVNPRNPQ
+87 CVLVNPRSPQ
-97 SGFRLFQLETEAD
+97 SGFRLFQLELEAD
-110 ALVNFQQYSS
+110 ALVNFQQYSL
-120 QLPPFY
+120 QLLPFY
-126 ESSSHIL
+126 ESSPKVL
-133 HTEVLQQ
+133 HTEVLQH
-140 LTDLIRSHPSWS
+140 LTDLIRNHPSWS

-161 IRECFHHSRIISC
+161 IRECFHHSRVISC
-174 ANSTENEEG
+174 ANCTENEEG

-194 DGEILMELVQYCH
+194 DGEILVELVQYCH
-207 AQMDVTDSNGETAFH
+207 AQMDVTDNKGETVFH
-222 YAVQSDNSQVLQLL
+222 YAVQGDNSQVLQLL
-236 GKNASAG
+236 GKNAVAG
-243 LNQLNNQGLT
+243 LNQVNNQGLT

-277 NIMGPSGYPIH
+277 NIMGPNGYPIH
-288 TAMKFSQK
+288 SAMKFSQK
-296 GCAEMIISMDSNQ
+296 GCAEMIISMDSSQ

-326 NAEMARL
+326 NAEMARM
-333 LLKRGCDVNSTSS
+333 LLKRGCNVNSTSS

-353 VAVMRNRFDCVM
+353 VAVMRNRLDCAI

-393 VEMVKAL
+393 VEMIKAL
-400 IVFGAEVDTPNDSG
+400 IVFGAEVDTPNDFG
-414 ETPAFVASK
+414 ETPTFLASK
-423 ISRLVTRKAL
+423 ISR
-433 LTLLRTVGADY
+433 
-444 RSPLLQG
+444 Q
-451 VSAEQ
+451 
-456 CSATTQHSFFS
+456 
-467 LERSQPP
+467 
-474 PISLNNLELQDLVH
+474 LQDLMH
-488 ISRARKPAFILSSM
+488 ISRARKPAFILGSM

-516 GGGVKGLVI
+516 GGGVKGLII

-537 IATKDLFDWVAG
+537 VATKDLFDWVAG
-549 TSTGGILALAILHSE
+549 TSTGGILALAILHDSIFLQSAPTC
-564 GSPWAWGPGSVGLR
+564 GSWSC
-578 PALELG
+578 
-584 WVYFQGI
+584 
-591 AERVIG
+591 
-597 EGRARKPFVGQPRVL
+597 KVL
-612 ESEGGRSRAGGQG
+612 E
-625 VASDGLEA
+625 
-633 SSASH
+633 
-638 AGRSSPLH
+638 
-646 SLRTHTSGLGEAPLT
+646 
-661 PICSGRLTGQGCSF
+661 
-675 YSVTNRVD
+675 
-683 LDLQAFTLSGPFFKE
+683 
-698 NNTKLRIPN
+698 
-707 EISNLGAA
+707 
-715 EGGPCLCGKLH
+715 
-726 RRVPGAPAWSV
+726 VPGED
-737 PCKSVPLVP
+737 
-746 AAGLCA
+746 
-752 AVCGGRPSCLSPP
+752 SPP
-765 PTPLF
+765 W
-770 LGKSMAYM
+770 GKSMAYM

-838 LFRNYE
+838 LFRNYD
-844 APECVREPRFNQNVN
+844 APDTVREPRFNQNVN
-859 LKPPTH
+859 LRPPAR
-865 PSEQLVWRAA
+865 PSDQLVWRAA

-913 QDMIRKG
+913 QDLIRKG
-920 QGNKVK
+920 QANKVK

-1001 RVLE
+1001 NPQLGTDIMLDEVSDTVLVNALWETEVYIYEHREEFQKLIQLLLSP

>member
-1 MGDRAWLTRAPI
+1 MGDRAQLTRDPV
-13 FFQTEGEGSGASP
+13 FFQTEGEGGGASA
-26 PAPRRMQFFGRL
+26 PAPRKMQFFGRL
-38 VDTLSSVTNLFS
+38 VNTLNSVSNLFS

-62 YVSSGRAREEGQL
+62 YSSSNRVREEGQL
-75 ILFQNTPNRTWD
+75 ILFQNTLHRTWD
-87 CILVNPRNPQ
+87 CVLVNPRNSK
-97 SGFRLFQLETEAD
+97 SGFRLFQLEVEAD

-120 QLPPFY
+120 LLPPFY
-126 ESSSHIL
+126 ESSSQVL
-133 HTEVLQQ
+133 HAEVLQQ
-140 LTDLIRSHPSWS
+140 LSDLIRNHPSWS

-161 IRECFHHSRIISC
+161 IRECFHHSRVISC
-174 ANSTENEEG
+174 ANSVENEGG

-194 DGEILMELVQYCH
+194 DGEILVELVQYCH
-207 AQMDVTDSNGETAFH
+207 AQMDVTDNSGETAFH
-222 YAVQSDNSQVLQLL
+222 YAVRGDNSQVLQLL

-243 LNQLNNQGLT
+243 LNQANNQGQT

-277 NIMGPSGYPIH
+277 NIMGPGGCPIH

-314 PRYGASPLHWAK
+314 PHYGASPLHWAK
-326 NAEMARL
+326 NAE
-333 LLKRGCDVNSTSS
+333 
-346 AGNTALH
+346 
-353 VAVMRNRFDCVM
+353 
-365 VLLTHGANADARG
+365 
-378 EHGNTPL
+378 
-385 HLAMSKDN
+385 KDN

-414 ETPAFVASK
+414 ETPALLASK
-423 ISRLVTRKAL
+423 ISK
-433 LTLLRTVGADY
+433 
-444 RSPLLQG
+444 Q
-451 VSAEQ
+451 
-456 CSATTQHSFFS
+456 
-467 LERSQPP
+467 
-474 PISLNNLELQDLVH
+474 LQDLMH
-488 ISRARKPAFILSSM
+488 ISRARKPTFILSSM

-549 TSTGGILALAILHSE
+549 TSTGGILALAILHS
-564 GSPWAWGPGSVGLR
+564 
-578 PALELG
+578 
-584 WVYFQGI
+584 
-591 AERVIG
+591 
-597 EGRARKPFVGQPRVL
+597 
-612 ESEGGRSRAGGQG
+612 
-625 VASDGLEA
+625 
-633 SSASH
+633 
-638 AGRSSPLH
+638 
-646 SLRTHTSGLGEAPLT
+646 
-661 PICSGRLTGQGCSF
+661 
-675 YSVTNRVD
+675 
-683 LDLQAFTLSGPFFKE
+683 
-698 NNTKLRIPN
+698 
-707 EISNLGAA
+707 
-715 EGGPCLCGKLH
+715 
-726 RRVPGAPAWSV
+726 
-737 PCKSVPLVP
+737 
-746 AAGLCA
+746 
-752 AVCGGRPSCLSPP
+752 
-765 PTPLF
+765 
-770 LGKSMAYM
+770 KSMAYM
-778 RGVYFRMKDEV
+778 RCLYFRMKDEV

-844 APECVREPRFNQNVN
+844 APECVREPRFSQNIN
-859 LKPPTH
+859 LKPPTQ
-865 PSEQLVWRAA
+865 PSDQLVWRAA

-913 QDMIRKG
+913 QDLIRKG
-920 QGNKVK
+920 QDSKVK
-926 KLSIVVSLGTG
+926 KLSVVVSLGTG

-1001 RVLE
+1001 NPQLGTDIMLDEINDSVLVNALWETEVYIYEHREQFQKLIQLLLSP

>member
-1 MGDRAWLTRAPI
+1 MGDRAQLTRDPV
-13 FFQTEGEGSGASP
+13 FFQTEGEGGGASP
-26 PAPRRMQFFGRL
+26 PAPQKMQFFGRL
-38 VDTLSSVTNLFS
+38 VNTLSSVTNLFS

-62 YVSSGRAREEGQL
+62 YNSSVRVREEGQL
-75 ILFQNTPNRTWD
+75 ILFQNVTTRTWD
-87 CILVNPRNPQ
+87 CILVNPRNTQ
-97 SGFRLFQLETEAD
+97 NGFRLFQLENEAD
-110 ALVNFQQYSS
+110 ALVTFQQYSA

-126 ESSSHIL
+126 ESSAQVLHI
-133 HTEVLQQ
+133 EVLQH

-161 IRECFHHSRIISC
+161 IRECFHHSRVISC
-174 ANSTENEEG
+174 ANSTESEEG

-194 DGEILMELVQYCH
+194 DRESLVELVQYCH
-207 AQMDVTDSNGETAFH
+207 AQMDVTDNRGETAFH
-222 YAVQSDNSQVLQLL
+222 YAVQGDSSQVLQLL

-243 LNQLNNQGLT
+243 LNQVNHQGQT
-253 PLHLACQLG
+253 PLHLACQMG
-262 KQEMVRVL
+262 KQEMVRIL

-277 NIMGPSGYPIH
+277 NIMGPTGYPIH

-326 NAEMARL
+326 NAEMARM
-333 LLKRGCDVNSTSS
+333 LLKRGCDVDSTSF

-365 VLLTHGANADARG
+365 ALLTHGANADARG
-378 EHGNTPL
+378 EHGSTPL

-393 VEMVKAL
+393 VEMIKAL
-400 IVFGAEVDTPNDSG
+400 IVFGAEVDTPNDFG
-414 ETPAFVASK
+414 ETPAFIASK
-423 ISRLVTRKAL
+423 ISKLVTRKAL
-433 LTLLRTVGADY
+433 LTLLRTVGADH
-444 RSPLLQG
+444 RVPSLPGIPTEQG
-451 VSAEQ
+451 STASQ
-456 CSATTQHSFFS
+456 RPIFS
-467 LERSQPP
+467 LERAQPP
-474 PISLNNLELQDLVH
+474 SVSLNNLDAQDLVH

-549 TSTGGILALAILHSE
+549 TSTGGILALAILHS
-564 GSPWAWGPGSVGLR
+564 
-578 PALELG
+578 
-584 WVYFQGI
+584 
-591 AERVIG
+591 
-597 EGRARKPFVGQPRVL
+597 
-612 ESEGGRSRAGGQG
+612 
-625 VASDGLEA
+625 
-633 SSASH
+633 
-638 AGRSSPLH
+638 
-646 SLRTHTSGLGEAPLT
+646 
-661 PICSGRLTGQGCSF
+661 
-675 YSVTNRVD
+675 
-683 LDLQAFTLSGPFFKE
+683 
-698 NNTKLRIPN
+698 
-707 EISNLGAA
+707 
-715 EGGPCLCGKLH
+715 
-726 RRVPGAPAWSV
+726 
-737 PCKSVPLVP
+737 
-746 AAGLCA
+746 
-752 AVCGGRPSCLSPP
+752 
-765 PTPLF
+765 
-770 LGKSMAYM
+770 KSMAYM

-812 TKMTDVKKP
+812 TKMTDIKKP

-844 APECVREPRFNQNVN
+844 APDTGREPRFCHNIN

-865 PSEQLVWRAA
+865 PSDQLVWRAA

-905 MTEIHEYN
+905 LTEIHEYN
-913 QDMIRKG
+913 QDLIRKG
-920 QGNKVK
+920 QGHKVK

-996 QYFRL
+996 QYFRQT
-1001 RVLE
+1001 EPPAGDGHHAG